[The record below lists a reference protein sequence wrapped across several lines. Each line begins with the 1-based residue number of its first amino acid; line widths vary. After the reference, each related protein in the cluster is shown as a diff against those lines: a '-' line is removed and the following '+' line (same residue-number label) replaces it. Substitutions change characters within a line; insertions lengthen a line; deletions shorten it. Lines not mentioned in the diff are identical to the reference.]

1 MVSVVVFRVKRDL
14 SPYSSVQTFQ
24 IQQVVI
30 FDKAFEAK
38 EFLSNEGFVLQ
49 YGHWEKE
56 VNKEISYLGL
66 IPKAITK
73 EEFYDFRSDKFSN
86 PIYTGHC
93 E

>member
-14 SPYSSVQTFQ
+14 SLYSSVQIFQ
-24 IQQVVI
+24 MQEVI
-30 FDKAFEAK
+30 LFDKAVEAK
-38 EFLSNEGFVLQ
+38 DFLSNEGFVLQ

-56 VNKEISYLGL
+56 VNKEVMYLAL

-73 EEFYDFRSDKFSN
+73 EEFYDFRSDKFSA